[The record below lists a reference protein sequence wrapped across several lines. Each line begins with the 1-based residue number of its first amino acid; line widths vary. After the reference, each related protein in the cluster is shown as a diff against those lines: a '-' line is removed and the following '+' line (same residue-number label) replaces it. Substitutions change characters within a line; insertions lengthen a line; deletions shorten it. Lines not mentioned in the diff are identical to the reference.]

1 MNDERSNSS
10 HLPSEIEEHLHKL
23 VRSLSPDDP
32 DELYERL
39 RKAWAEKERLFSEQ
53 TSLLDM
59 EEIEAL
65 EEDDERGML
74 VFTSSGS
81 LLSIS
86 PLKEE
91 RRWIEYASIPLRADV
106 PEILKGSG
114 VTLPSGVHLGKV
126 LELENAPLKKS
137 SPVYRIAVCPA
148 GTPAEE
154 QEKRIREGTI
164 FLTNGFARI
173 NKSAAASESGPIEH
187 FTKANMVAYIAKRT
201 DLTQK
206 TVRQVL
212 EDYLSMIESGM
223 LLGEKVSLGN
233 LGRMGL
239 QMRSAQKAR
248 VGRNP
253 ATGEQLTIPAK
264 PRHAV
269 PKMFFS
275 GSIKERAAQV
285 NLEGK
290 DSPSTTPA
298 DEEEGEELGPQQTKE
313 GETS

>member
-1 MNDERSNSS
+1 
-10 HLPSEIEEHLHKL
+10 
-23 VRSLSPDDP
+23 
-32 DELYERL
+32 
-39 RKAWAEKERLFSEQ
+39 
-53 TSLLDM
+53 
-59 EEIEAL
+59 
-65 EEDDERGML
+65 ML

-86 PLKEE
+86 PLNAQS
-91 RRWIEYASIPLRADV
+91 RWIEYASIPLRADV
-106 PEILKGSG
+106 PEILKGNG
-114 VTLPSGVHLGKV
+114 VKLPTGVRKGEALA
-126 LELENAPLKKS
+126 LENAPVKKS
-137 SPVYRIAVCPA
+137 SPVYRIAVCSA

-164 FLTNGFARI
+164 FLTNGFVRI
-173 NKSAAASESGPIEH
+173 NKSAAAPESGAIEH
-187 FTKANMVAYIAKRT
+187 FTKANMIAYIAKRT

-206 TVRQVL
+206 NVRQVL

-239 QMRSAQKAR
+239 QMRAAQKAR

-285 NLEGK
+285 DLEGK
-290 DSPSTTPA
+290 NSSEEASGESSDA
-298 DEEEGEELGPQQTKE
+298 EEEDEEIGRQLSEEE
-313 GETS
+313 ESS